1 MKKTLLFICCSLLF
15 VSAFAQKGLKLGVFI
30 GPQLGYHQNSSDQS
44 LSEDIYQNSRL
55 WGLNAGASIGYN
67 FVDMFGIRVQAFY
80 SQQGN
85 SYLRTVDGVETRFVD
100 RLDYLKLPLLI
111 GFNTATERRKTS
123 LSVYVGPQFA
133 LLTRVAEYNDN
144 PSFGLLEGRD
154 DPKLLLSNGE
164 EILQRPGT
172 DLYMP
177 SLFGLVGEIGIDV
190 QLPPDNLVMNL
201 RVRQDLS
208 FGDLENK
215 DANATTFQDGVSSTF
230 SYWRNA
236 FGAANNRSTTTAGLT
251 SSILIGLT
259 YTFPA
264 GY

>member
-1 MKKTLLFICCSLLF
+1 MKKTLLFFVCFLLF
-15 VSAFAQKGLKLGVFI
+15 VGAFAQKGLKLGVFI
-30 GPQLGYHQNSSDQS
+30 GPQLGYHLNEFDQG
-44 LSEDIYQNSRL
+44 LSEDLYQNSRL

-67 FVDMFGIRVQAFY
+67 FVDMFGIRIQAFY

-85 SYLRTVDGVETRFVD
+85 SYIRTVDEVETRFVD
-100 RLDYLKLPLLI
+100 RLDYLKIPLLI
-111 GFNTATERRKTS
+111 GFNTATRRRKTS
-123 LSVYVGPQFA
+123 FTFFVGPQ
-133 LLTRVAEYNDN
+133 LTRLIRVAEYNDN
-144 PSFGLLEGRD
+144 PAFGLLEGRD

-172 DLYMP
+172 ELYVEQ
-177 SLFGLVGEIGIDV
+177 LFGLVGELGIDV

-201 RVRQDLS
+201 RFRQDYS

-215 DANATTFQDGVSSTF
+215 DATATTFIDGTSSTF

-236 FGAANNRSTTTAGLT
+236 FGATNNRNATTAGLT

-259 YTFPA
+259 YTFPS
-264 GY
+264 GN